1 MKPHPQRKSPR
12 LKGYDYT
19 SDGAYF
25 VTICTQERYLLF
37 GNVVNSEMR
46 HDSLGALARHHW
58 LDLPNHFD
66 TVELDYFVVMPNH
79 FHGIVVINNYL
90 YEKVETGLTPTTNP
104 IVGDAP
110 VRPTKTK
117 YPTLG
122 LIIGSFKAAVTREAR
137 KQNIFTGKI
146 WQRNYHDHIIR
157 DEDDLNRLRQYVVY
171 NPAKWEEDRFYR
183 ETNL

>member
-46 HDSLGALARHHW
+46 HDSLGALVLHHW

-79 FHGIVVINNYL
+79 FHGIVVINRGIFASADGIDA
-90 YEKVETGLTPTTNP
+90 VPTTDSVGTRS
-104 IVGDAP
+104 IV
-110 VRPTKTK
+110 
-117 YPTLG
+117 
-122 LIIGSFKAAVTREAR
+122 S
-137 KQNIFTGKI
+137 
-146 WQRNYHDHIIR
+146 
-157 DEDDLNRLRQYVVY
+157 
-171 NPAKWEEDRFYR
+171 
-183 ETNL
+183 